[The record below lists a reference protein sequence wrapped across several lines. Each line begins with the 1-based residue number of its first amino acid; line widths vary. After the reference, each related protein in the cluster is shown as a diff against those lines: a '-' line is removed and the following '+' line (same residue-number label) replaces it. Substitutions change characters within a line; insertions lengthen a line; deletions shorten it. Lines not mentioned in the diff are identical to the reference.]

1 MTLLPI
7 TKGVLLSGEPCSLK
21 LQRTESATVETSC
34 ARVRSFI
41 SPVPPALSASLRKM
55 GKGDDKWTVEKGR
68 KRNTAAEKHE
78 SQGGQTGTQQA
89 GCSIAAHGG
98 SNMYCV
104 GTWMPHTKWKMG

>member
-78 SQGGQTGTQQA
+78 SRGGQTGTRPTAEAEGGQGRAWQA
-89 GCSIAAHGG
+89 VLSLSIG
-98 SNMYCV
+98 
-104 GTWMPHTKWKMG
+104 